1 MTYMGRVCFPM
12 NKTLYI
18 TDNNQLISRNNII
31 NYIDFIKL
39 IINNI
44 ENVYF
49 TFISTVKWV

>member
-1 MTYMGRVCFPM
+1 M